1 MYISSNA
8 FVQLE
13 ISFILVIPG
22 TIGWLSRKWS
32 CYILSFSRVLNYS
45 PFCVIVCSLVNA
57 WLVFKNK
64 SKKHLTS
71 LLQDI
76 HQIFFLIG
84 THLLFEKYIKC
95 LIRYMNV
102 NWKCRMIRQGSYSH
116 LFNILFWNSP
126 YRSKLF
132 TEIRKVDIKYFKHFY
147 LVFISGT

>member
-13 ISFILVIPG
+13 ISFILVIPR

-32 CYILSFSRVLNYS
+32 CYFLSFSRVLNYS
-45 PFCVIVCSLVNA
+45 PFCMIVCSLVNA

-64 SKKHLTS
+64 SKKTFDFIAS
-71 LLQDI
+71 RYKPN
-76 HQIFFLIG
+76 FFIIG

-126 YRSKLF
+126 YCSKLF

-147 LVFISGT
+147 LVSISGT

>member
-64 SKKHLTS
+64 SKKHLIS

-76 HQIFFLIG
+76 TKFF
-84 THLLFEKYIKC
+84 YN
-95 LIRYMNV
+95 RYTFII
-102 NWKCRMIRQGSYSH
+102 WKVHKMFNKIHECELRMQNDSAG
-116 LFNILFWNSP
+116 F
-126 YRSKLF
+126 LF
-132 TEIRKVDIKYFKHFY
+132 TSFYYFVLKFPISFKIIHRNQKGWY
-147 LVFISGT
+147 QVF